1 VRHLNYTHLLYFW
14 TVVQEGSITAASKAL
29 NLTPQT
35 ISGQIKLLEQSV
47 GESLFNRVGR
57 GLVLTDTGRVVNGYA
72 DEIFRLGTELTQ
84 RVKSKM
90 SLTPSSLKVGIADS
104 IAKLIV
110 LRMLKPILAMKDK
123 VRIICYESTLDVL
136 LADLAVHKLDLVLS
150 DRPVPTG
157 LNVKAYNHP
166 LGKSDV
172 SFFAHNTI
180 ARNYQHSFPDSLNNA
195 PMLMPLG
202 NSSLRRSLN
211 DWFDRQGVTPDIIA
225 EFDDS
230 ALLKAFGEA
239 GLGVFPAPTAIAE
252 EVCSMYHSTLLGPAK
267 GVSETYYA
275 ITCERKLKLPAIVAI
290 TESARETLFSN

>member
-1 VRHLNYTHLLYFW
+1 
-14 TVVQEGSITAASKAL
+14 
-29 NLTPQT
+29 
-35 ISGQIKLLEQSV
+35 
-47 GESLFNRVGR
+47 
-57 GLVLTDTGRVVNGYA
+57 
-72 DEIFRLGTELTQ
+72 
-84 RVKSKM
+84 
-90 SLTPSSLKVGIADS
+90 
-104 IAKLIV
+104 LIV
-110 LRMLKPILAMKDK
+110 LRMLKPILSMKNK

-166 LGKSDV
+166 LGKSEV

-180 ARNYQHSFPDSLNNA
+180 AKTYLDSFPSSLNNA

-211 DWFDRQGVTPDIIA
+211 DWFDRQGIVPDVIA

-239 GLGVFPAPTAIAE
+239 GLGIFPAPTAIAE
-252 EVCSMYHSTLLGPAK
+252 EVCSMYHSTLLGSAE

-275 ITCERKLKLPAIVAI
+275 ITCERKIKHPAIVAI
-290 TESARETLFSN
+290 TESARETLFAN